1 MRIPTRKN
9 MKASFQEIVGNTTTE
24 STAVPAP
31 TDEVEVNS
39 RKQYSIKIT
48 TKDQKQRNT
57 PKYISGN

>member
-1 MRIPTRKN
+1 

-48 TKDQKQRNT
+48 TKDQK
-57 PKYISGN
+57 